1 MPTKK
6 SKALMVKTTKI
17 EPKKQLM
24 VKTTKMAQTKM
35 SPTKMS
41 PDKQKI
47 SYGKNM
53 PGSTPLK
60 ANASKYKTEAN
71 KRASKAL
78 QLMRKKNK

>member
-1 MPTKK
+1 MTQKDEFYQK
-6 SKALMVKTTKI
+6 MAK
-17 EPKKQLM
+17 
-24 VKTTKMAQTKM
+24 TKMAQTKM
-35 SPTKMS
+35 APAKMA

-47 SYGKNM
+47 SSGKNM

-71 KRASKAL
+71 KRSSKAL